1 MKCRRAD
8 DRGICTKLDRRSAV
22 AVLRSAVVVMKGP
35 PVRRRAG
42 KDRVSF
48 EERLAEEARRYE
60 AQAKELA
67 PGPQRDD
74 LMRKAHEA
82 ETTAQIS
89 GWLALVRLTP
99 TK

>member
-1 MKCRRAD
+1 M
-8 DRGICTKLDRRSAV
+8 GSICKNLDRRSAI
-22 AVLRSAVVVMKGP
+22 ALLRSALVVVKGP
-35 PVRRRAG
+35 PVKRRAG

-48 EERLAEEARRYE
+48 EERLTGEARRYE

-74 LMRKAHEA
+74 LMRQAREA

-89 GWLALVRLTP
+89 DWLALVRLTP